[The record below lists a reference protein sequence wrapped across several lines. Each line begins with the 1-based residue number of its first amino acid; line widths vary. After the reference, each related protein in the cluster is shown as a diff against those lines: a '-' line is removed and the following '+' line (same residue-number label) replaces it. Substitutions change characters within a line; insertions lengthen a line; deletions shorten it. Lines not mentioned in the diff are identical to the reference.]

1 MSELGLFSLG
11 GKTTRKAVVTIFRF
25 IRGHCKKEGD
35 NLFYFSMSALHKTNI
50 ISLNHNKADWR

>member
-25 IRGHCKKEGD
+25 IRGHCKKERD
-35 NLFYFSMSALHKTNI
+35 DLFYFSMSVLHKT
-50 ISLNHNKADWR
+50 ISLNHNKADSR